1 MTSTNISHS
10 IKARKNANDKF
21 YTPTDLVKVHLN
33 LVKEYVVDTDI
44 VFEPF
49 YGSGNYFNLFS
60 LYFPNNK
67 YEYTEIELGL
77 DFFTFQK
84 NCDVII
90 SNPPYSC
97 IDKVL
102 EKSVSLKPHTIS
114 YLIGQ
119 GNLTTKRIEYMNKN
133 GYFLSKLFF
142 CKVFQWY
149 GMSLICVF
157 TNKTDTNCILF
168 DRVVYK

>member
-1 MTSTNISHS
+1 MTSTHISHS
-10 IKARKNANDKF
+10 IKARKNVNDKF

-33 LVKEYVVDTDI
+33 LVKDFVIDSDVI
-44 VFEPF
+44 FEPF

-60 LYFPNNK
+60 SYFPNNT
-67 YEYTEIELGL
+67 YDYCEIDLGL
-77 DFFTFQK
+77 DFFNYEK
-84 NCDVII
+84 CCNVII

-102 EKSVSLKPHTIS
+102 EKSVSLNPHTIS

-119 GNLTTKRIEYMNKN
+119 GNLTTKRIEFMNNN
-133 GYFLSKLFF
+133 GYFLSRLFL

-157 TNKTDTNCILF
+157 TKNADKNCILF